1 METNIVTP
9 LSATISFNVEE
20 HNEDVD
26 INTNPIN
33 PTFKIMDF
41 CLQV

>member
-9 LSATISFNVEE
+9 LSTTISFNVEE
-20 HNEDVD
+20 YNEDVD

-33 PTFKIMDF
+33 PT
-41 CLQV
+41 